1 MSLNIRV
8 RQQVIRK
15 LEIYEDRVNHFYL
28 DSVGKVTVGVGHL
41 IPDRSAVAG
50 FDMIVA
56 PSGPLA
62 SLAEKQDEYDRVAA
76 EPVGYR
82 ASHYRAATRLLM
94 SDTEISRLR
103 DRHVRVF
110 YRELQS
116 IYTRPNGY
124 PDDFDRLP
132 AVVQMALFDLIFN
145 LGATRLR
152 HVFVNLDRA
161 IRAGDWLRAAAESYR
176 PQVSAA
182 RNLYVRQLF
191 LSATG
196 VPAVCVPA
204 C

>member
-1 MSLNIRV
+1 MPLNIRV
-8 RQQVIRK
+8 RQQVVRK
-15 LEIYEDRVNHFYL
+15 LEAYEGRVSHFYL

-41 IPDRSAVAG
+41 IADRGAVAG
-50 FDMIVA
+50 FDMIVV

-62 SLAEKQDEYDRVAA
+62 SLAEKQDEYDRIAA
-76 EPVGYR
+76 ETVGYR
-82 ASHYRAATRLLM
+82 ASHYRAAARLLM
-94 SDTEISRLR
+94 PDAEISRLR
-103 DRHVRVF
+103 DRHVRTF
-110 YRELQS
+110 HRELQA
-116 IYTRPNGY
+116 IYTRHNGY
-124 PDDFDRLP
+124 PDDFDALP
-132 AVVQMALFDLIFN
+132 EVVQMALFDLIFN

-182 RNLYVRQLF
+182 RNWYVRQLF

-196 VPAVCVPA
+196 VPVACVPA